1 MLHLMHELEQ
11 QGAMLIAHRLDF
23 FSFKLLMQSSP
34 IHTVI

>member
-23 FSFKLLMQSSP
+23 FFFQVVDAKVAQFIP
-34 IHTVI
+34 